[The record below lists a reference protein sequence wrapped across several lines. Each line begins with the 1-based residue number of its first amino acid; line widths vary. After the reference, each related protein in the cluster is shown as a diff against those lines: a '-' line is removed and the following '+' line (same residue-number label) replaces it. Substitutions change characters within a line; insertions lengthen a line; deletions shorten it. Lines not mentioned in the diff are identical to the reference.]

1 MGRIGAMVIASL
13 TVTPVGTET
22 PSLSRYVAEC
32 ARVLDEAGL
41 KHTLTPMGSVLEGPL
56 DEILQVVKKVHE
68 IPFSKGVQRVYTRLT
83 IDDRRDKE
91 ATAQG
96 KLDAVE
102 ERLKG

>member
-1 MGRIGAMVIASL
+1 MVIASL
-13 TVTPVGTET
+13 TVTPIGTET

-32 ARVLDEAGL
+32 ARVLDESGI

-56 DEILQVVKKVHE
+56 EEILEVVRKVHE
-68 IPFSKGVQRVYTRLT
+68 IPFSKGVLRVSTRLT

-96 KLDAVE
+96 KVDSVE
-102 ERLKG
+102 KRLKIDSDR

>member
-1 MGRIGAMVIASL
+1 MVIASL
-13 TVTPVGTET
+13 TVTPLGTET

-32 ARVLDEAGL
+32 ARVLDKSGI

-56 DEILQVVKKVHE
+56 EEILDILRKVHE
-68 IPFSKGVQRVYTRLT
+68 IPFSQGVQRVTTRLT

-96 KLDAVE
+96 KLDSVE
-102 ERLKG
+102 KRLKKDSDR